1 MQRIRESL
9 GSGVKTKKQ
18 SVPPQVRAKL
28 SEKTTPDGR
37 IVLKQSKVV
46 FRDRVL
52 QAPEGGLRPT
62 TANRALKNVSY

>member
-9 GSGVKTKKQ
+9 GSGLTAKKQ
-18 SVPPQVRAKL
+18 SVPPQIRGKI

-52 QAPEGGLRPT
+52 
-62 TANRALKNVSY
+62 